1 MSGEVPA
8 PRVEQLFEIAVTSK
22 LLLIGREALRRNK
35 SHLHFVLI
43 ATDIIA
49 NHRAEVLTDFK
60 HYPVVQHFTAA
71 DFERLFQI
79 KGAKTVGFAKSELAK
94 SIYAELKPYR
104 INEPLHPAKKTDVSA
119 TQQAANNSP
128 SPLPRREGRG
138 PG

>member
-1 MSGEVPA
+1 MSGEIPDA
-8 PRVEQLFEIAVTSK
+8 PVEQLLGKAMEAK

-49 NHRAEVLTDFK
+49 SHREEVLKNFI

-71 DFERLFQI
+71 DFDRIFKI

-94 SIYAELKPYR
+94 SLYAELKTHR
-104 INEPLHPAKKTDVSA
+104 INQPLHPSKRPDAPPA
-119 TQQAANNSP
+119 P
-128 SPLPRREGRG
+128 
-138 PG
+138 

>member
-1 MSGEVPA
+1 MSGEAPA
-8 PRVEQLFEIAVTSK
+8 SRIEQLFEIAVSSK

-49 NHRAEVLTDFK
+49 NHREEVLADFK

-71 DFERLFQI
+71 DFERLFKI
-79 KGAKTVGFAKSELAK
+79 EGAKTVGFAKSELAK

-104 INEPLHPAKKTDVSA
+104 INEPLHPSKKPD
-119 TQQAANNSP
+119 AAQP
-128 SPLPRREGRG
+128 PAGR
-138 PG
+138 